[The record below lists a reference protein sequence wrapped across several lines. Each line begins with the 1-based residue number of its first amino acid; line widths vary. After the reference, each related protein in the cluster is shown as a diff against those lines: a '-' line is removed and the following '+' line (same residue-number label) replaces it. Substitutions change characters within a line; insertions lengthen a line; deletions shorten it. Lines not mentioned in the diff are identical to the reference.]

1 MRVANPPAKPLLI
14 FDGDCT
20 FCRRWIARWQ
30 QVTGDRVDYLPA
42 QDPQIAQ
49 RFPEIP
55 AEAFTQSVQL
65 VEPDGAV
72 YSGAQAVF
80 HARGHGKLY
89 DRVPGLAPVSEWAYR
104 LVANNRR
111 VFSALTP
118 APQSHVLTRE
128 VFIRLLGV
136 IYLIAF
142 VSLWTQIEG
151 LIGSHGIMPVEQWM
165 SGHGKPS
172 FTRNW
177 LAVFRMSP
185 TVLWFNWSDTA
196 LHVVCGAG
204 TLLSVC
210 VIAGIGAGPALLG
223 LWGLY
228 LSLMH
233 VGNVFL
239 GYQWDALLVE
249 VGFLAIW
256 FAPWGLLP
264 RSFRQT
270 EPPRL
275 VLWLL
280 RWLAFR
286 LMFASGVVK
295 LASGDATWHSL
306 TALLVHYQTQPLP
319 PWTAW
324 YAHQLPVWWQKFSC
338 GVMFGIELVLPFLIF
353 GPRRLRFVAAG
364 GFALLMVL
372 ISATG
377 NYCFFNLL
385 TILLCVPLLDD
396 RILRWL
402 GRSRKPFVPV
412 KLTRWRNWAF
422 APVAAA
428 ILILTIPNLFRTCNV
443 RVRWPRW
450 VITAHHTVQSTIW
463 PLHSVNGYGLFAVM
477 TTNRP
482 EIIVEGSLDGETWQA
497 YEFNYKPGDLTHR
510 PRFVW
515 PHQPRL
521 DWQMWFAALGSYQ
534 SNPWFINFCAKLLQ
548 NEPAVTRL
556 LAKNPFP
563 DKPPRFIRAVVYE
576 YKFTDPATR
585 RATGQWWQREF
596 KGSYCPVL
604 SLRLQD

>member
-1 MRVANPPAKPLLI
+1 MIRVANPPVKPLLI
-14 FDGDCT
+14 FDGNCN

-30 QVTGDRVDYLPA
+30 RRTGDRIDYLPA
-42 QDPQIAQ
+42 QELGE

-55 AEAFTQSVQL
+55 RSDFTQSVQL
-65 VEPDGAV
+65 IEPDGNV
-72 YSGAQAVF
+72 YSGAEAVF
-80 HARGHGKLY
+80 RSLDRQGLY
-89 DRVPGLAPVSEWAYR
+89 RLPGVAPVSEWAYR
-104 LVANNRR
+104 LVAGNRR

-118 APQSHVLTRE
+118 APQSYVLTRE
-128 VFIRLLGV
+128 IFIRLLGV

-142 VSLWTQIEG
+142 VSLWTQVDG
-151 LIGSHGIMPVEQWM
+151 LIGSRGIMPVEQWM
-165 SGHGKPS
+165 AGHGKPS
-172 FTRNW
+172 FAHNGIAAYW
-177 LAVFRMSP
+177 MSP
-185 TVLWFNWSDTA
+185 TVFWFNWSDTA
-196 LHVVCGAG
+196 LHLVCGAG

-210 VIAGIGAGPALLG
+210 VVAGIGAGPALLG
-223 LWGLY
+223 LWALY

-264 RSFRQT
+264 RSFRT
-270 EPPRL
+270 SEPPRR

-280 RWLAFR
+280 RWLVFR
-286 LMFASGVVK
+286 LMFSSGIVK
-295 LASGDATWHSL
+295 LASGDELWHSL

-324 YAHQLPVWWQKFSC
+324 YAQQLPVWWQKFSC
-338 GVMFGIELVLPFLIF
+338 GVMFAIELVLPFLIF
-353 GPRRLRFVAAG
+353 GPRRLRLVAAG

-372 ISATG
+372 ISLTG

-385 TILLCVPLLDD
+385 TLALCVTLLDD
-396 RILRWL
+396 RFWCRGASAKRLSAEDSAL
-402 GRSRKPFVPV
+402 HRSAATP
-412 KLTRWRNWAF
+412 TYWRNWF
-422 APVAAA
+422 FLPVAVA
-428 ILILTIPNLFRTCNV
+428 ILLLTIPNLFRTCNI

-450 VITAHHTVQSTIW
+450 VITAHYNVQSTIW
-463 PLHSVNGYGLFAVM
+463 PFHSVNGYGLFAVM

-482 EIIVEGSLDGETWQA
+482 EIIVEGSNDGETWQA
-497 YEFNYKPGDLTHR
+497 YEFNYKPGDLTRR

-521 DWQMWFAALGSYQ
+521 DWQMWFAALGNYQ
-534 SNPWFINFCAKLLQ
+534 GNPWFINFCAKLLQ

-563 DKPPRFIRAVVYE
+563 NQPPRYIRAVVYE

-585 RATGQWWQREF
+585 RATGQWW
-596 KGSYCPVL
+596 
-604 SLRLQD
+604 